1 MKDILAAGMEQKN
14 MHMDNILR
22 VKNLSKYYSVKN
34 KKLFKN
40 KQYIKAVDNVSLDV
54 KRSETLG
61 IVGESG
67 SGKSTMGKTILKL
80 TEPTKGK
87 VFFKGNNIFDMKKNE
102 LRNLR
107 KDIQFIFQDPF
118 SSLNP
123 RMKIKDLI
131 IEPLNFHNVGNK
143 STREKM
149 AKKIIE
155 KVGLNIDVFSK
166 FPHEFSGG
174 QRQRIGIARALI
186 LNPSFIIC
194 DEAVSALD
202 VSTQSQIINLLMKLQ
217 KDMGLTYMF
226 ISHDLSVIKHISDR
240 VAVMYLGK
248 IVEIGRVDDIFNHPK
263 HPYTKALLSAN
274 LSLDPTIKQKR
285 IILKGEIPNA
295 INLPNGCRFYTRCQD
310 KRNICEKLESDLIN
324 IGNNHFV
331 ACQFY
336 NNEN

>member
-1 MKDILAAGMEQKN
+1 MKDILVAGMKHN
-14 MHMDNILR
+14 NIRTETLLR
-22 VKNLSKYYSVKN
+22 VENLSKYYSVKN
-34 KKLFKN
+34 KKLFAK
-40 KQYIKAVDNVSLDV
+40 KQYIKAVDNVCFDV

-67 SGKSTMGKTILKL
+67 SGKSTMGKTILRL
-80 TEPTKGK
+80 TKPTSGK
-87 VFFKGNNIFDMKKNE
+87 VFFKGNNIFDMKKKE

-107 KDIQFIFQDPF
+107 KDMQFIFQDPF

-131 IEPLNFHNVGNK
+131 FEPLKFHNIGNK
-143 STREKM
+143 STRDKM
-149 AKKIIE
+149 ARKIVG
-155 KVGLNIDVFSK
+155 KVGLDIDVFSK

-194 DEAVSALD
+194 DEAVSSLD
-202 VSTQSQIINLLMKLQ
+202 VSIQSQIINLLMQLQ

-248 IVEIGRVDDIFNHPK
+248 IVEVGMVNDIFNHPK

-274 LSLDPTIKQKR
+274 LLLDPTIKKKR
-285 IILKGEIPNA
+285 ILLKGEIPNA
-295 INLPNGCRFYTRCQD
+295 INLPSGCRFHTRCWD
-310 KRNICEKLESDLIN
+310 KKNICEKLESNLIN

-331 ACQFY
+331 ACQLY